1 MGLSKLPTWSARD
14 GSCITTSPLSPCDVW
29 VRECKTTRVDS
40 TSWYHMRHDC
50 YRAVDACLLQP
61 QAKRILAAHTR
72 GRNPGRRG
80 CAAIRHDGY
89 WRRVCWECARSSS
102 VGGPAPI

>member
-29 VRECKTTRVDS
+29 VREYKTTRVDS

-61 QAKRILAAHTR
+61 QARRILAAHTR
-72 GRNPGRRG
+72 GQIQAGENARRYDMMVIG
-80 CAAIRHDGY
+80 AGSAGSVRAAR
-89 WRRVCWECARSSS
+89 
-102 VGGPAPI
+102 